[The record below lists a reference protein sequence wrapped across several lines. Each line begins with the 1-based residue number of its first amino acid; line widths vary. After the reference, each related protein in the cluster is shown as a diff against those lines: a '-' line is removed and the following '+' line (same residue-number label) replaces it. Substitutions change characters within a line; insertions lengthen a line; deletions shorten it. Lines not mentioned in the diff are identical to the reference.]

1 MAGSSSK
8 RRVLAAVAGA
18 LLVALAASDAPAT
31 NEGNERS
38 EQRDTQSRNEQS
50 RLNHIPIVTDDGRL
64 VISRVVLIDARIV
77 AVAEPSL
84 GIEFE
89 SLDRA
94 DVSGIPL
101 LGSLFA
107 KPLSAGDF
115 TPANRA
121 GSVYLAGENT
131 LAAVLDDGGDAG
143 GRKVGV
149 VNGEG
154 FYEIAVESR
163 ILEVAP
169 VDLGEFGTLPSV
181 QTMIAGTAS
190 RETAVVL
197 GGLTRTS
204 VPEAG
209 AKMPLLGDI
218 PVLQSLFRG
227 SVHERNNGQLMIL
240 IRPTIIIGEEE

>member
-1 MAGSSSK
+1 MAGSLSK
-8 RRVLAAVAGA
+8 RRALAAVVGA
-18 LLVALAASDAPAT
+18 LLAVLVVPDAAAR
-31 NEGNERS
+31 NEDNERN

-50 RLNHIPIVTDDGRL
+50 RLNHIPIITDDGRL
-64 VISRVVLIDARIV
+64 VISRVILIDERIV
-77 AVAEPSL
+77 EVAEPSL
-84 GIEFE
+84 GVEFE

-115 TPANRA
+115 TPQNRV

-131 LAAVLDDGGDAG
+131 LAAVLDDSGETG
-143 GRKVGV
+143 GRKVDV
-149 VNGEG
+149 VNGGG
-154 FYEIAVESR
+154 FYQIAVESR

-169 VDLGEFGTLPSV
+169 SDLGEFGALPSV
-181 QTMIAGTAS
+181 QTMIAGTAP
-190 RETAVVL
+190 RETAIVL

-209 AKMPLLGDI
+209 GKMPLLADI
-218 PVLQSLFRG
+218 PVLKSLFRG
-227 SVHERNNGQLMIL
+227 SVHERTNGQLMIL
-240 IRPTIIIGEEE
+240 IRPTIIIDEEE